1 MMARSTRSR
10 SSGNSS
16 GYPTRV
22 TGLDYFAFIV
32 MAVLLAA
39 TIWVAVVLGALPGR
53 IAERRG
59 HPQAD
64 AIRVAGWFGLL
75 TLGLLWPLALIW
87 AYTRS
92 PSGGD
97 AELRESVERLAERVA
112 RLEATPARSAA
123 RAGDGESSA

>member
-1 MMARSTRSR
+1 M
-10 SSGNSS
+10 
-16 GYPTRV
+16 

-39 TIWVAVVLGALPGR
+39 VIWGAVMLGALPGR
-53 IAERRG
+53 IAEQRG
-59 HPQAD
+59 HPQTD

-92 PSGGD
+92 SAGGD
-97 AELRESVERLAERVA
+97 GELRESVEGLSERVA
-112 RLEATPARSAA
+112 RLEAQASNPPP
-123 RAGDGESSA
+123 RAGGGESVP

>member
-1 MMARSTRSR
+1 M
-10 SSGNSS
+10 
-16 GYPTRV
+16 

-39 TIWVAVVLGALPGR
+39 VIWGAVMLGALPGR
-53 IAERRG
+53 IAEQRG
-59 HPQAD
+59 HPQTD

-92 PSGGD
+92 SSAGD
-97 AELRESVERLAERVA
+97 AELRESVDRLAERVA
-112 RLEATPARSAA
+112 QFEAAGSHPASR
-123 RAGDGESSA
+123 GHDGESSP

>member
-1 MMARSTRSR
+1 M
-10 SSGNSS
+10 
-16 GYPTRV
+16 
-22 TGLDYFAFIV
+22 TGLDYFAFLV

-39 TIWVAVVLGALPGR
+39 AIYVAVVLGALPGR
-53 IAERRG
+53 IAEQRG

-92 PSGGD
+92 PSRSD

-112 RLEATPARSAA
+112 QLEAATSHPVSRV
-123 RAGDGESSA
+123 GDGESGR